1 MGNSR
6 TKASIERAPARW
18 RRGSMAIAMLAAVA
32 SLALPVGAAAQ
43 SYPTKPVRMVIA
55 FPPGGTSDFVGRVVA
70 AKLSEFIG
78 QSIVVD
84 NKPGA
89 SGLIGTQDVARATP
103 DGYTLLLA
111 PSDFT
116 VIPGLQEKP
125 PYDPIRDFAPVGMI
139 IEYSHVLV
147 AHPNVAASNAREL
160 IALAKAKPGHLNF
173 ASGGNGATNHISGEW
188 FKRNAGVE
196 ITHVPYKGNGPA
208 IIDLLADRVQLLFTS
223 TGPVEAHLKS
233 GKLKAIAVTGKNR
246 LSSMPD
252 VSTVSENALPGYE
265 FLLWYGLVAPAGT
278 PRAIVD
284 RLNADLRKTMAA
296 PDVREK
302 LASIGGT
309 HNVGSPDEMAT
320 LLKTE
325 LANWTRLA
333 RDVGIKVE

>member
-1 MGNSR
+1 MEHANAGTSAGRGR
-6 TKASIERAPARW
+6 TGWNGVALVV
-18 RRGSMAIAMLAAVA
+18 AMLAVVA
-32 SLALPVGAAAQ
+32 GLAAADGAAAQ
-43 SYPTKPVRMVIA
+43 AWPAKPVRMVIA

-70 AKLSEFIG
+70 AKLSEFLG
-78 QSIVVD
+78 QSIVID

-89 SGLIGTQDVARATP
+89 SGLIGTQEVARAAP

-125 PYDPIRDFAPVGMI
+125 PYDPIRDFAPIGMI

-147 AHPNVAASNAREL
+147 AHPNVAASNAKEL
-160 IALAKAKPGHLNF
+160 IALAKAKPGQLNF

-188 FKRNAGVE
+188 FKRNAGVD
-196 ITHVPYKGNGPA
+196 IIHVPYKGNGPA
-208 IIDLLADRVQLLFTS
+208 IVDLLADRVQLLFTS

-233 GKLKAIAVTGKNR
+233 GKLKAIAVTGKSR

-252 VSTVSENALPGYE
+252 VPTVAENALPGYE

-278 PRAIVD
+278 PRAVVD
-284 RLNADLRKTMAA
+284 RLNADLRKTMAS

-309 HNVGSPDEMAT
+309 HNVGSPDEMAA
-320 LLKTE
+320 LLKAE
-325 LANWTRLA
+325 LTNWTRLA

>member
-1 MGNSR
+1 MRIPPAVFGVIFCV
-6 TKASIERAPARW
+6 AS
-18 RRGSMAIAMLAAVA
+18 AAVA
-32 SLALPVGAAAQ
+32 PALAQP
-43 SYPTKPVRMVIA
+43 YPSKPVRMVVA

-70 AKLSEFIG
+70 AKLGEFLG
-78 QSIVVD
+78 QPIVID

-89 SGLIGTQDVARATP
+89 SGLIGTQDVARSAP

-116 VIPGLQEKP
+116 VVPGLQAKP
-125 PYDPIRDFAPVGMI
+125 PYDAVKDFAPIGMV

-147 AHPNVAASNAREL
+147 AHPNVQANNAREL
-160 IALAKAKPGHLNF
+160 IALAKANPAKLNF

-188 FKRNAGVE
+188 FKRNAGVD

-233 GKLKAIAVTGKNR
+233 GKLKAIAVTGTAR
-246 LSSMPD
+246 LPSMPD
-252 VSTVSENALPGYE
+252 VQTVAESALPGYQ
-265 FLLWYGLVAPAGT
+265 FKLWYGLVAPAGT
-278 PRAIVD
+278 PRAIID
-284 RLNADLRKTMAA
+284 RLNADLRKTMAS
-296 PDVREK
+296 PEVREK

-309 HNVGSPDEMAT
+309 YNVGSPDEMAS
-320 LLKTE
+320 LLTTE
-325 LANWTRLA
+325 LGNWTKLA